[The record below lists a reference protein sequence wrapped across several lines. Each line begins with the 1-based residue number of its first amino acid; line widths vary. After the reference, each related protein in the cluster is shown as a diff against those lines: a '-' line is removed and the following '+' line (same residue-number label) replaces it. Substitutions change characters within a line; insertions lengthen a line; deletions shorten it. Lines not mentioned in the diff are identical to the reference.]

1 MTFSEIKELDQ
12 TYVAHTYGRANFA
25 PKCGKGATCED
36 FEGKSYIDFS
46 SGIGVNSLGFA
57 DPEWVKA
64 VSEQAACLAHM
75 SNLYYTAPGAQL
87 AKKLCE
93 KSGMKKVFFGN
104 SGAEA
109 NEGMIKAARKY
120 AQVKYGKERYEIITL
135 VNSFHGRTITT
146 VAATGQVSMHVN
158 FDPFTPGFVYAEANY
173 FDDVVS
179 KVSGKTAA
187 IMMEMVQG
195 EGGVIPLDTHFVK
208 KVAALCAEKDI
219 LLLVDEVQTGIGRTG
234 YFYCYQAFG
243 IQPDIVSSAKGLAGG
258 LPIGAVLFSEK
269 TADTF
274 VPGDHGSTFG
284 MNPIACAGANV
295 VLNRL
300 DDTFLADVTRKGQK
314 LVNAICK
321 CENVESVTGMGMMI
335 GIMPKKGTS
344 KEIVAKCLEKGLVT
358 LTAHEKVRLLPPLVI
373 TDAELEQGLAIL
385 LEVLEEAG
393 NA

>member
-25 PKCGKGATCED
+25 LKCGKGSTCED
-36 FEGKSYIDFS
+36 FDGKSYIDFS

-64 VSEQAACLAHM
+64 VSEQASCFAHI
-75 SNLYYTAPGAQL
+75 SNLYFTAPGAL
-87 AKKLCE
+87 TAKQLCE

-120 AQVKYGKERYEIITL
+120 AQAKYGKERYEIITL
-135 VNSFHGRTITT
+135 INSFHGRTITT

-158 FDPFTPGFVYAEANY
+158 FDPFTPGFVYAEANN
-173 FDDVVS
+173 FNDVVS
-179 KVSGKTAA
+179 KVSDKTAA

-195 EGGVIPLDTHFVK
+195 EGGVIPLDADFVK
-208 KVAALCAEKDI
+208 KITALCTEKDI

-234 YFYCYQAFG
+234 YFYSFQAFD
-243 IQPDIVSSAKGLAGG
+243 IQPDIVSSAKGLGGG
-258 LPIGAVLFSEK
+258 LPIGAVLFGEK
-269 TADTF
+269 TAETF
-274 VPGDHGSTFG
+274 APGDHGSTFG

-300 DDTFLADVTRKGQK
+300 TDAFLADVTRKGKK
-314 LVNAICK
+314 LTDAIEK
-321 CENVESVTGMGMMI
+321 CANVESITGMGMMI
-335 GIMPKKGTS
+335 GVMPKKGTS
-344 KEIVAKCLEKGLVT
+344 KEIVAKCLEKGLIV

-385 LEVLEEAG
+385 LEVFEEAG

>member
-1 MTFSEIKELDQ
+1 MTFAEIKELDQ
-12 TYVAHTYGRANFA
+12 NYVAHTYSRANFA
-25 PKCGKGATCED
+25 LKCGKGATCED
-36 FEGKSYIDFS
+36 FDGKSYIDFS

-64 VSEQAACLAHM
+64 VSEQAACFAHI
-75 SNLYYTAPGAQL
+75 SNLYYTAPGVL
-87 AKKLCE
+87 AAKQLCE

-120 AQVKYGKERYEIITL
+120 AHKYGKERYEIITL

-146 VAATGQVSMHVN
+146 VAATGQESMHVD
-158 FDPFTPGFVYAEANY
+158 FDPFTPGFVYAEANN
-173 FDDVVS
+173 FDDVFS
-179 KVSGKTAA
+179 KVSDKTAA

-195 EGGVIPLDTHFVK
+195 EGGVIPLNTDFVK
-208 KVAALCAEKDI
+208 KIAALCAEKDI

-234 YFYCYQAFG
+234 YFYSYQAFG
-243 IQPDIVSSAKGLAGG
+243 IEPDIVSSAKGLGGG

-269 TADTF
+269 TAETF

-295 VLNRL
+295 VLNRVN
-300 DDTFLADVTRKGQK
+300 DAFLADVSRKGQK

-344 KEIVAKCLEKGLVT
+344 KEIVAKCLEKGLIA

-373 TDAELEQGLAIL
+373 TDAELEKGLSIL